1 MSYITREQLTFRKL
15 SELQSQLLRIEIEL
29 PSPTELIRIA
39 EEYESL
45 IEKSATIF
53 SLMLHISCLKAAQAR
68 FAILCCNFER
78 LKPKIL
84 EILDRSGDNGKNLG
98 GSVAFF
104 TFVTEQERLGNR
116 ISDQICQV
124 KTLLSVIDLDSGSR
138 EYLKKTLDSVELLEF
153 AKNLKLTY

>member
-1 MSYITREQLTFRKL
+1 MSCITREQLTFRKL

-29 PSPTELIRIA
+29 PSPTELIHIA

-53 SLMLHISCLKAAQAR
+53 SLSVHISCLKVAEAR
-68 FAILCCNFER
+68 FAVLCCDFER
-78 LKPKIL
+78 LKPEIL
-84 EILDRSGDNGKNLG
+84 EILDRSDDNKKNLG

-104 TFVTEQERLGNR
+104 TFATEQERLGNR
-116 ISDQICQV
+116 ISDQIRQV
-124 KTLLSVIDLDSGSR
+124 KTLLSAIDLDLKTREVLEETLGS
-138 EYLKKTLDSVELLEF
+138 TELLEF